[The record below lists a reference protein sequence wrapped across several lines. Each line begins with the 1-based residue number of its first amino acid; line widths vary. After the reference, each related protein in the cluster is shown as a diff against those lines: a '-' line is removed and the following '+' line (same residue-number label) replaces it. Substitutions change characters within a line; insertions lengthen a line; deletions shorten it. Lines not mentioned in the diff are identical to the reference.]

1 MNSKCAANIKA
12 LKLYN
17 TVGIQTGIEEAS
29 PHRLIQMLLD
39 GALGRIASAKSHI
52 YQNEIEAKGVNIG
65 MAISIIGGL
74 RDSLDHKAGGD
85 IAANL
90 DNLYEYMTYRLTEAN
105 IRNSHEMLDEVSG
118 LLVEI
123 KSAWDGIAGH
133 ELTARANE
141 TTPLM
146 QNTG

>member
-1 MNSKCAANIKA
+1 MNSKSAANIKA

-17 TVGIQTGIEEAS
+17 TVGVQTGIEDAS

-39 GALGRIASAKSHI
+39 GALDRIARAKAHMK
-52 YQNEIEAKGVNIG
+52 QNEIEAKGVSIG

-74 RDSLDHKAGGD
+74 RDSLDHEAGGD

-105 IRNSHEMLDEVSG
+105 IRNSHEMLDEVSS
-118 LLVEI
+118 LLAEI
-123 KSAWDGIAGH
+123 KSAWDGIAGNG
-133 ELTARANE
+133 LTAGSNE
-141 TTPLM
+141 TTQLM